1 MSRHRAPS
9 AQAAFDAV
17 HAAGTARHRKPSPGA
32 RHLTAIVLASAVAG
46 GAVTTGVAL
55 SAAPGHPSR
64 PDADD
69 RAPAPPAAPVPPA
82 TPEPATAEA
91 APTAAPSPV
100 AVTPAPASVPDRPVW
115 RADGPGAFRATP
127 WNTVG
132 TTPPRAEGDV
142 LRFAVTGPHQRS
154 ELEPAVPEMRE
165 GDEYWFAFSVRL
177 DDRFPA
183 GGSSR
188 QVITQWKNDSPG
200 TAPLDLRVRDHRLVL
215 HGGYGHPSG
224 PRTFDRELGPA
235 PVEEWSHVVVR
246 IRFSADPDQGSVSVW
261 QDGDEEVRAFHPP
274 GGTLYPGQTSYLKTG
289 LSRDP
294 MITRPA
300 GVDFRGWVV
309 GPNHASVA

>member
-9 AQAAFDAV
+9 PQVAFQAPA
-17 HAAGTARHRKPSPGA
+17 AAGATRHRRPSPGA
-32 RHLTAIVLASAVAG
+32 RHLTAIVIAGAVAG

-55 SAAPGHPSR
+55 STSPDHLPGQPR
-64 PDADD
+64 PPEAD
-69 RAPAPPAAPVPPA
+69 RAPAPDEAPAPPGAAAPE
-82 TPEPATAEA
+82 TPSE
-91 APTAAPSPV
+91 PSPV
-100 AVTPAPASVPDRPVW
+100 AATPVPAPVPDQPVW
-115 RADGPGAFRATP
+115 RADGPTAFRATP

-132 TTPPRAEGDV
+132 TTPPRVDGDV
-142 LRFAVTGPHQRS
+142 TRFAVTGPHQRS

-200 TAPLDLRVRDHRLVL
+200 TAPVDLRVRDGRLVL

-235 PVEEWSHVVVR
+235 PVERWSHVVVR
-246 IRFSADPDQGSVSVW
+246 IRFSADPDRGSVSVW
-261 QDGDEEVRAFHPP
+261 QDGDQEVHAFHPP
-274 GGTLYPGQTSYLKTG
+274 GGTLYPGQSSYLKTG

-300 GVDFRGWVV
+300 GVDFRGWTV
-309 GPNHASVA
+309 GPSRASVA